1 MHVAD
6 IPTPPKRVSLALLR
20 RNGRPDLLEV
30 SMRGLIA
37 PLAACCLLTVA
48 ACTDATSVAPL
59 SSPKAL
65 ATKTA
70 VEPTGPWAKI
80 VEGSTGPGSLYGI
93 YVPNNWNGDV
103 IYFVHGIRPPTEP
116 VSLPDDPTDWDGFL
130 LIRDQFGAMGFA
142 VAYSSFSENGL
153 ALKDAAQ
160 RTHQLRGLVASV
172 LNGQPNRSFI
182 VGYSRGTASAVQLV
196 ETQSGQ
202 YDGAVMACGMLGGT
216 PMQFQY
222 IGDVRALFD
231 FYYPGVLPGDVNNV
245 PEGFQPTLAQVT
257 AIVQQ
262 AVASN
267 PLGLLA
273 IASTAQTPLAFVPGN
288 VTVPGA
294 SQTTLVTSLVVALY
308 YQLIGTE
315 DVVSRTHG
323 HPPYANTE
331 VTYTLGTA
339 VVPPLAPVLA
349 NAIAAS
355 NAGVKRYT
363 SPIDAQNLLAK
374 YYVPTG
380 DLNFPVITVHNRWD
394 YLVPYFHEGVFQG
407 TVQATGATNNLL
419 QRTVLDF
426 GHCANPAFRNA
437 VVQSVQDLVGWVTT
451 GVKPAS

>member
-1 MHVAD
+1 
-6 IPTPPKRVSLALLR
+6 
-20 RNGRPDLLEV
+20 
-30 SMRGLIA
+30 MRGLLA
-37 PLAACCLLTVA
+37 PLAACSLLAVA
-48 ACTDATSVAPL
+48 ACTDAAPVAPVA
-59 SSPKAL
+59 SPKPL
-65 ATKTA
+65 ATKST
-70 VEPTGPWAKI
+70 VEPFGPWAQI

-103 IYFVHGIRPPTEP
+103 IYFVHGILPPNAP
-116 VSLPDDPTDWDGFL
+116 VALPDDPTDWDGFI

-172 LNGQPNRSFI
+172 VKGQPDRSFI
-182 VGYSRGTASAVQLV
+182 VGYSLGSAPALQLI
-196 ETQSGQ
+196 EQFPGQ
-202 YDGAVMACGMLGGT
+202 YDGGLLACGMVGGT

-231 FYYPGVLPGDVNNV
+231 YYYPGVLPGDVNNV

-267 PLGLLA
+267 PLGLFA

-288 VTVPGA
+288 VTVPGI

-308 YQLIGTE
+308 YQLIGTM
-315 DVVSRTHG
+315 DVVDRTHG
-323 HPPYANTE
+323 HPPYGNTE
-331 VTYTLGTA
+331 VTYTLGTP
-339 VVPPLAPVLA
+339 VVPALAPVLA
-349 NAIAAS
+349 GAIAGS

-363 SPIDAQNLLAK
+363 STIDAQNVLEK

-380 DLNFPVITVHNRWD
+380 DLEIPVITVHNRWD
-394 YLVPYFHEGVFQG
+394 YLVPYFHEAAFQQI
-407 TVQATGATNNLL
+407 VQEAGATDMLL

-437 VVQSVQDLVGWVTT
+437 VVQSVLDLVAWVTT